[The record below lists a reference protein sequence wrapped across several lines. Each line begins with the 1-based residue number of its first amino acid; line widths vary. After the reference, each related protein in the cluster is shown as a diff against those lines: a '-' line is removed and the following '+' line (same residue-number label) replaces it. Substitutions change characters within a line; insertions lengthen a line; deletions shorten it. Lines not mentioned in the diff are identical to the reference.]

1 MVRKSRIGKQ
11 EGIFGRG
18 GKAEKVFL
26 KALAVWDP
34 LVADKD

>member
-11 EGIFGRG
+11 DGIFCRDGR
-18 GKAEKVFL
+18 AEKVFF